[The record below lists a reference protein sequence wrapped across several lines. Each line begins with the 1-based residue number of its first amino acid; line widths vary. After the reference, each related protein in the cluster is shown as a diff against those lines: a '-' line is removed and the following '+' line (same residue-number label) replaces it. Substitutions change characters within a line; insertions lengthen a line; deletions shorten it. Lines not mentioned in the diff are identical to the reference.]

1 MTLPAFQTMT
11 FKTKTNL
18 KKRII
23 ATLLDYALFLL
34 STYLYI
40 MLVGHDNNE
49 GGKTVSGLLALP
61 IPIVWFLYF
70 VVIEACYSATL
81 AHQGL
86 YLKVLTIERKEI
98 EWTQALKRHLLD
110 PIDILFYGIPAIIA
124 IKNSDK
130 HQRLGDMW
138 AKTIV
143 VDARDKEQIF
153 INDTNQ
159 L

>member
-1 MTLPAFQTMT
+1 MT
-11 FKTKTNL
+11 FKYKTNL

-23 ATLLDYALFLL
+23 ATLLDYALFLIP
-34 STYLYI
+34 TYIYI
-40 MLVGHDNNE
+40 MYFGQDNNE
-49 GGKTVSGLLALP
+49 GSKTVSGLLALP
-61 IPIVWFLYF
+61 IPIVWVIYF
-70 VVIEACYSATL
+70 VVIEACYGATL

-86 YLKVLTIERKEI
+86 YLKVLTVDRKEI

-130 HQRLGDMW
+130 YQRLGDMF

-143 VDARDKEQIF
+143 VDIKDSEQYF
-153 INDTNQ
+153 IKDPTKK
-159 L
+159 